1 MSDVNKGSS
10 SRRASIA
17 LAIVLGL
24 VVAGFS
30 IYYYQ
35 SQTTIGNLDARGT
48 FNQSVILLPTTNVT
62 LRACA
67 PNSCAGSLTWQ
78 WNFPYNKSLQSPGY
92 LNVTVYRS
100 NNTGGYLVANWSYNN
115 SEGRGFQS
123 WDYSTGSYPR
133 TSPGWMILPVLKGMI
148 DLTIFLQPQPH
159 FASWQTISISYY
171 Y

>member
-1 MSDVNKGSS
+1 MAV
-10 SRRASIA
+10 I
-17 LAIVLGL
+17 LLL
-24 VVAGFS
+24 VAAVFS

-35 SQTTIGNLDARGT
+35 SQATIGNLNARGT
-48 FNQSVILLPTTNVT
+48 FSQSVILLPTTNVT

-67 PNSCAGSLTWQ
+67 ANSCDVRLTWQ

-92 LNVTVYRS
+92 LNVTVYHS
-100 NNTGGYLVANWSYNN
+100 NNTGGFMRAIWSYSN
-115 SEGRGFQS
+115 SEARGGQS

-133 TSPGWMILPVLKGMI
+133 TSPGWMIVPVFKGMI
-148 DLTIFLQPQPH
+148 DLTISLQPQPR